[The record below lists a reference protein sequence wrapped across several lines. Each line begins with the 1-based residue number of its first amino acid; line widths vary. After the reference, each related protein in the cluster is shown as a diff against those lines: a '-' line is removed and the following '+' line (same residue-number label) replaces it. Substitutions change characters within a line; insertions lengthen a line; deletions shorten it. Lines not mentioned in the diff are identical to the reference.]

1 MYNGKP
7 YQLRVATLSI
17 SILLFLFSAV
27 ATSFSAIN
35 NDNANQT
42 ETMPPLQQSL
52 QQLSQ
57 NVATALVH
65 INVKQDRA
73 ALFFHPIASVFSD
86 QVMRHFI
93 ALDRN
98 FSKGYN
104 LGTRNVN
111 GSGFLVSKDGYIL
124 TSSHLVNAATTIE
137 VRLNDNTTHAATVVG
152 IAQNNA
158 LALLKIAGNNLP
170 YLSFADSD
178 KVQRND
184 VVVACGSTENN
195 QPLLTVGTIYS
206 TDNNEHNVI
215 NTDANINPRN
225 IGGPLLNAAGKV
237 IGINTATGD
246 YGINTAIPINRAR
259 HIKKQMIQRN
269 SRTSNRLGIHIQQI
283 TEALAPSFKLNK
295 SVGVLI
301 NKVDPDSAA
310 DKAGLKQGDVIL
322 QVGSVTTDTVDQF
335 HRAIASLSPQS
346 KIKLTIVHN
355 GTQQQIIAVLDKNQT
370 GNSNWLKKQPLPSFG
385 LTLVKL
391 NATTAEKLDY
401 KNNNG
406 ILVAAV
412 ADGSMAQLAGI
423 RPNSLITHI
432 DHQEVND
439 VAQAHKLLNSNNNGQ
454 PHLLLLKYGDIE
466 QYVAIQFSSSRVTQA
481 NNSGE

>member
-310 DKAGLKQGDVIL
+310 DKA
-322 QVGSVTTDTVDQF
+322 
-335 HRAIASLSPQS
+335 
-346 KIKLTIVHN
+346 
-355 GTQQQIIAVLDKNQT
+355 
-370 GNSNWLKKQPLPSFG
+370 KKQPLPSFG